1 MFNSIL
7 RFPFLPSLFL
17 ESNFLGRERVSFFF
31 FLAVIVFLYFFLC
44 RFLGRK
50 RVFKP
55 LLMFQAH
62 SKYLQTKQKLRVA
75 LITNWQFVD
84 FEEIVFVSLT

>member
-7 RFPFLPSLFL
+7 RFQFLPSLFL
-17 ESNFLGRERVSFFF
+17 ESNFLGRERVSFL
-31 FLAVIVFLYFFLC
+31 FLVVIVFLYFFLC